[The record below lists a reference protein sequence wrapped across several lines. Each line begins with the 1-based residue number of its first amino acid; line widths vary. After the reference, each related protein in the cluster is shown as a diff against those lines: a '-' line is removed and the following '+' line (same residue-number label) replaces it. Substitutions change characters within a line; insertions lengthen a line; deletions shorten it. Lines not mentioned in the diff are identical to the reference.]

1 MPAFFSPA
9 RQRSRAA
16 ILDYDQRQLRHD
28 AAEFV
33 PMDMRAAGVRDRDG
47 QPLLLLVDQDE
58 VHAASLSHS
67 LACRGFV
74 IRVARSIGEAIG
86 AASSSPPQYAVVD
99 LKLPDGSGLRL
110 VSGLRALDPR
120 TRVVVLTGH
129 GSIPSAVEAIKLGA
143 THYLTKPATT
153 DDLIAA
159 FGREAG
165 DDSVPV
171 REKPMSIGRLEWEHI
186 QYVLRENG
194 GNVSATARALSM
206 HRRTLQRKLAK
217 HPVRN

>member
-1 MPAFFSPA
+1 
-9 RQRSRAA
+9 
-16 ILDYDQRQLRHD
+16 
-28 AAEFV
+28 
-33 PMDMRAAGVRDRDG
+33 MDMRTSSEREREE
-47 QPLLLLVDQDE
+47 QRQLLLVDQDE
-58 VHAASLSHS
+58 VYAASLSTS
-67 LACRGFV
+67 LARRGFA

-86 AASSSPPQYAVVD
+86 VASRNPPHYAVVD
-99 LKLPDGSGLRL
+99 LRFPDGSGLKL

-143 THYLTKPATT
+143 TYYLTKPVTA

-159 FGREAG
+159 LAREGG

-171 REKPMSIGRLEWEHI
+171 SEKPMTIGRVEWEHI

-206 HRRTLQRKLAK
+206 HRRTLQRKLK
-217 HPVRN
+217 KNPVRN